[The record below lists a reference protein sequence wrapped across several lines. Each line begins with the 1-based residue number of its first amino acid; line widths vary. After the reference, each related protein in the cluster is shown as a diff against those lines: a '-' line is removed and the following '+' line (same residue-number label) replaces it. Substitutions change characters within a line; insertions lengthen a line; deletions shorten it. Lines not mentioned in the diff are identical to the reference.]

1 MQFNGLLPAAN
12 SVAME
17 SLRITPTSIEVELR
31 CTVGSASCPICQT
44 FSHRVHSRYVRVV
57 RDLPWGGKS
66 MVLRFSTRRFF
77 CNNTSCPRCI
87 FAEELPGLA
96 RRRARGTPRL
106 DETLVHIGLECG
118 GEPGRRL
125 CGELGIQTSGD
136 TILRRLRAAPPRQ
149 GHAGRV
155 IGVDDFAFRR
165 GQDYGTI
172 VVDHESGDVIDLLPD
187 RTSASLEAWL
197 ATRPSAPMVVTRD
210 RSGVYAK
217 AITAA
222 APEAVQV
229 ADRWH
234 LLANCREALVR
245 VLDRHHSPITE
256 AMSAAQSQRS
266 AADTVPNAAPV
277 AAAPLPMALLVVPL
291 LPPVHVPLSLSPQ
304 QSVDRRAKRLARYEL
319 VLELNRQGLSQRAMG
334 RQLRISQRQ
343 VRKLLHA
350 GKFPE
355 RAKRHYAKQVDNYV
369 QQLRA
374 QWAAGVRTVCE
385 LTTHIRTLGYTG
397 GGDMVRRYVA
407 PWRTPEER
415 LRLRGPK
422 TRLRLPTSP
431 TLQRPSSD
439 RLSWLLLK
447 DDIER
452 RTGELDL
459 VNELRRNCEP
469 IRMASEL
476 ARSFGKAVRGRD
488 VNALTVWTECALQ
501 TTSTK
506 EMNGFAQG
514 MVRNWP
520 EVKAA
525 IGMQWSNGRTEG
537 HVNRLKLIKRK
548 MYGRAKLDLLRIRVL
563 RRGP

>member
-1 MQFNGLLPAAN
+1 M
-12 SVAME
+12 
-17 SLRITPTSIEVELR
+17 I
-31 CTVGSASCPICQT
+31 
-44 FSHRVHSRYVRVV
+44 
-57 RDLPWGGKS
+57 
-66 MVLRFSTRRFF
+66 LRFSARRFF

-106 DETLVHIGLECG
+106 DDTLVHIGLECG

-136 TILRRLRAAPPRQ
+136 TILRRLRAIPQTQ

-165 GQDYGTI
+165 GQAYGTI
-172 VVDHESGDVIDLLPD
+172 VVDHESGHVIDVLPD

-197 ATRPSAPMVVTRD
+197 AARPSAPMVVTRD

-245 VLDRHHSPITE
+245 VLDRHHSPITD
-256 AMSAAQSQRS
+256 AMSAAQSQRP
-266 AADTVPNAAPV
+266 ADDIDPNAAPV
-277 AAAPLPMALLVVPL
+277 AAAPLPIVPLVMPL
-291 LPPVHVPLSLSPQ
+291 LPSVHAPLSPSQQ
-304 QSVDRRAKRLARYEL
+304 QSVDRRAQRVARYER
-319 VLELNRQGLSQRAMG
+319 VLELNRRGLSRRAMG

-343 VRKLLHA
+343 VLKLLDA

-422 TRLRLPTSP
+422 TRPRLPPP
-431 TLQRPSSD
+431 TPPSASLQRPSSD

-459 VNELRRNCEP
+459 LNELRRNCEP
-469 IRMASEL
+469 IRRASEL
-476 ARSFGKAVRGRD
+476 ARSFGEAVRGHD
-488 VNALTVWTECALQ
+488 VDALTVWTDCALQ
-501 TTSTK
+501 TTATK

-514 MVRNWP
+514 MIRNWP

-525 IGMQWSNGRTEG
+525 IGMKWSNGRTEG

>member
-12 SVAME
+12 CVAVE
-17 SLRITPTSIEVELR
+17 SLRITPTRIEVELR
-31 CTVGSASCPICQT
+31 CTVGSASCPICQAL
-44 FSHRVHSRYVRVV
+44 SHRVHSRYVRVV
-57 RDLPWGGKS
+57 RDLPWGGTP

-77 CNNTSCPRCI
+77 CDNTKCPRCI
-87 FAEELPGLA
+87 FAEELPDLV

-125 CGELGIQTSGD
+125 CSELGIQTSGD
-136 TILRRLRAAPPRQ
+136 TILRRLRASPPTK

-172 VVDHESGDVIDLLPD
+172 VVDHESGDVIELLPD

-266 AADTVPNAAPV
+266 GADMAPKAAQLAV
-277 AAAPLPMALLVVPL
+277 APLPTALLAMPL
-291 LPPVHVPLSLSPQ
+291 LPPVHGPLPRNMQ
-304 QSVDRRAKRLARYEL
+304 QSIDRRAKRLARYEL
-319 VLELNRQGLSQRAMG
+319 VLELDRQGLSQRAMG
-334 RQLRISQRQ
+334 RQLRISHRQ
-343 VRKLLHA
+343 VLKLLNA
-350 GKFPE
+350 GRFPE
-355 RAKRHYAKQVDNYV
+355 RAKRRYAKQVDSYV
-369 QQLRA
+369 QQLRV
-374 QWAAGVRTVCE
+374 QWAAGVRTVCA

-397 GGDMVRRYVA
+397 GSDMVRRYVA
-407 PWRTPEER
+407 SWRTPEER

-422 TRLRLPTSP
+422 PGPRLPTPP

-447 DDIER
+447 DDVER

-459 VNELRRNCEP
+459 LDELRRNCEP
-469 IRMASEL
+469 IRRASEL
-476 ARSFGKAVRGRD
+476 ARSFGEAVRGHD
-488 VNALTVWTECALQ
+488 VNALTVWTERALL

-525 IGMQWSNGRTEG
+525 IGTQWSNGRTEG

>member
-12 SVAME
+12 CVAVE
-17 SLRITPTSIEVELR
+17 SLKITPTRIEVELR

-44 FSHRVHSRYVRVV
+44 LSYRVHSRYVRVV
-57 RDLPWGGKS
+57 RDLPWGATP
-66 MVLRFSTRRFF
+66 MVLRFTTRRFF
-77 CNNTSCPRCI
+77 CNNTNCPRCI

-106 DETLVHIGLECG
+106 HETLVHIGLECG

-125 CGELGIQTSGD
+125 CDELGIQTSGD
-136 TILRRLRAAPPRQ
+136 TILRRLRATPPTQ

-165 GQDYGTI
+165 GQLYGTI

-197 ATRPSAPMVVTRD
+197 ATRPSAPIVVTRD
-210 RSGVYAK
+210 RSGVYVK

-245 VLDRHHSPITE
+245 VLDRHHLPITE
-256 AMSAAQSQRS
+256 AMAAAQSKRS
-266 AADTVPNAAPV
+266 GDIVPNAAPL
-277 AAAPLPMALLVVPL
+277 ALASIPSALLATPS
-291 LPPVHVPLSLSPQ
+291 LPPVEVPLSGSQQ
-304 QSVDRRAKRLARYEL
+304 QSIDRRAKRLARYEL

-334 RQLRISQRQ
+334 RQLRISHRQ
-343 VRKLLHA
+343 VLKLLNA
-350 GKFPE
+350 GRFPE
-355 RAKRHYAKQVDNYV
+355 RAKRSYAKQVDSYV
-369 QQLRA
+369 QQLRT

-385 LTTHIRTLGYTG
+385 LATHIRTLGYTG
-397 GGDMVRRYVA
+397 GNDMVRRYVA
-407 PWRTPEER
+407 SWRTPEER
-415 LRLRGPK
+415 LQLRGPK
-422 TRLRLPTSP
+422 PRPRLPTPP

-459 VNELRRNCEP
+459 LSELRRNCEP

-476 ARSFGKAVRGRD
+476 ARSFGEAVRGRD
-488 VNALTVWTECALQ
+488 VNALTVWTERALQ